1 MTRRLGLLRPA
12 VGAVSWGVD
21 RGSFAVTGDAEP
33 PFWREFP
40 SCRGVETCCVVRVRG
55 CNCNTPVPY
64 ELLHQS
70 AIKERVALPSAA
82 MPRTLPLPRVPIS
95 TWQRKSGRQLV
106 THRIAMGG

>member
-95 TWQRKSGRQLV
+95 TPSF
-106 THRIAMGG
+106 AMRALLHPTCTT